1 MNSTLSIKSEP
12 QFRPL
17 CLHSRNI
24 MAYIDLNESDLSV
37 LPFGKHLLIC
47 NVCQDEFLKAKKVLN
62 QIEKYIPLEE
72 MGDDQSELM
81 SKEVSQMMRRVKLKE
96 FEKGWL
102 KIQLLAQGS
111 KAALAD
117 IGRVLVSPQMGLV
130 YVGALFLA
138 LAIRFFQS

>member
-1 MNSTLSIKSEP
+1 MNSTLSTKSESP
-12 QFRPL
+12 FRPV

-37 LPFGKHLLIC
+37 LPFGKHLMLC
-47 NVCQDEFLKAKKVLN
+47 PLCQDEFLKAKKVLN
-62 QIEKYIPLEE
+62 QIEKYIPFEK
-72 MGDDQSELM
+72 MGDQQSEVM

-102 KIQLLAQGS
+102 KIQLYAQGT
-111 KAALAD
+111 KAALSD
-117 IGRVLVSPQMGLV
+117 MGRVMISPQMGLV

-138 LAIRFFQS
+138 LGIRFLQS